1 VPGPVSQ
8 RNVLSGGRL
17 NIFRGV
23 IQRRTGQTRDSA
35 RSHMIIGLRATRRN
49 RFPTTRSLKGCALAD
64 LYLLAMSVS
73 DVLKVRVNSE
83 DGMDGFYDGGC
94 HRSKVF
100 LRLSVLVDASSSP
113 FLKQE

>member
-1 VPGPVSQ
+1 
-8 RNVLSGGRL
+8 
-17 NIFRGV
+17 
-23 IQRRTGQTRDSA
+23 
-35 RSHMIIGLRATRRN
+35 MIIGLRATRRN

-73 DVLKVRVNSE
+73 DVLKVSE
-83 DGMDGFYDGGC
+83 DGMDGFNDGGC

-100 LRLSVLVDASSSP
+100 LRHLYLCDVISALVSVLVDASSSP